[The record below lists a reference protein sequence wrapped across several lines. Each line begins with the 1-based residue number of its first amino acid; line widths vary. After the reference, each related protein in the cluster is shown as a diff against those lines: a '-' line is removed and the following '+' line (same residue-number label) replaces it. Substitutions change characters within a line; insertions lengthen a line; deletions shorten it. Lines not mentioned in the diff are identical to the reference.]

1 VADRLGTDPF
11 CPSCGTEV
19 DEDARFCPT
28 CGRTLMLDED
38 GQPEAAPLSEPL
50 PRTQADPE
58 GESDPEPEQEPEPE
72 PETVAIPPAPAW
84 PPPPE
89 PEPVVGAEPPPAKPA
104 HVAAPPPAA
113 PSPAAPPPAAPPPAA
128 PPPATSPPATSSAA
142 APRGPAADLPIT
154 WPVTLSGWLIGA
166 GSLAAALTLL
176 VRLGNPINL
185 LLFVALLAIAASV
198 FLVDRVPTVPHQRLG
213 ILVVLMIALGIA
225 LERAAFRI
233 QGVESIFLIAMLVA
247 AGGALLLE
255 LGRDRPVP
263 PLGGDG

>member
-1 VADRLGTDPF
+1 VSDPF

-28 CGRTLMLDED
+28 CGRTLMLDDEA
-38 GQPEAAPLSEPL
+38 QPAAGD
-50 PRTQADPE
+50 A
-58 GESDPEPEQEPEPE
+58 EQVAMPSRQPQPSE

-84 PPPPE
+84 PPPETE
-89 PEPVVGAEPPPAKPA
+89 PEPQPAPEPQTAPEPQPALEPAPPPAA
-104 HVAAPPPAA
+104 TSRAAPPPAPPPPGPA
-113 PSPAAPPPAAPPPAA
+113 AQAGPAAP
-128 PPPATSPPATSSAA
+128 S
-142 APRGPAADLPIT
+142 GPAVDLPIT

-185 LLFVALLAIAASV
+185 VLFLALLAIAASV
-198 FLVDRVPTVPHQRLG
+198 FLADRVPAIPHQRLA
-213 ILVVLMIALGIA
+213 ILVVLMIALGVA

-233 QGVESIFLIAMLVA
+233 QGIESIFLIAMIVA

-263 PLGGDG
+263 PLGGPG

>member
-1 VADRLGTDPF
+1 VADPF

-38 GQPEAAPLSEPL
+38 AQPEAAPLPGEAAPLAGEPAATM
-50 PRTQADPE
+50 PWAAEPAAG
-58 GESDPEPEQEPEPE
+58 GEEPQPEPEQETAAIPDAPDWPQPLEEAEPTRTAEE
-72 PETVAIPPAPAW
+72 PPPPAP
-84 PPPPE
+84 
-89 PEPVVGAEPPPAKPA
+89 G
-104 HVAAPPPAA
+104 
-113 PSPAAPPPAAPPPAA
+113 
-128 PPPATSPPATSSAA
+128 PATSAGT
-142 APRGPAADLPIT
+142 GPQGPTVDLPVT

-176 VRLGNPINL
+176 VRLGNPLNL
-185 LLFVALLAIAASV
+185 LIFLALLAIAASV
-198 FLVDRVPTVPHQRLG
+198 FLADRLPTIPNQRLA
-213 ILVVLMIALGIA
+213 ILVVLMVSLGVA

-233 QGVESIFLIAMLVA
+233 QGVESVFLIAMILA

-263 PLGGDG
+263 PLGGPG

>member
-1 VADRLGTDPF
+1 MADPF

-38 GQPEAAPLSEPL
+38 AQPMAE
-50 PRTQADPE
+50 R
-58 GESDPEPEQEPEPE
+58 E
-72 PETVAIPPAPAW
+72 PETMAIPPAPAW
-84 PPPPE
+84 PPPEPAAGPEPAPE
-89 PEPVVGAEPPPAKPA
+89 PEPAAEPEPEPAVQEPA
-104 HVAAPPPAA
+104 PEPEPGPAPAPAAAARANPPP
-113 PSPAAPPPAAPPPAA
+113 PPPPPGPGAPGASTTP
-128 PPPATSPPATSSAA
+128 S
-142 APRGPAADLPIT
+142 GPAAELPIT

-185 LLFVALLAIAASV
+185 VLFVALLAIAASV
-198 FLVDRVPTVPHQRLG
+198 FLADRVPTIPNQRLA
-213 ILVVLMIALGIA
+213 ILVVLTVALGVA

-233 QGVESIFLIAMLVA
+233 QGVESIFLIAMIVA

-255 LGRDRPVP
+255 LGRDRPVS
-263 PLGGDG
+263 PLGGPG

>member
-1 VADRLGTDPF
+1 MADPF

-28 CGRTLMLDED
+28 CGRTLMLDDEA
-38 GQPEAAPLSEPL
+38 QPTEEPEPAAEPEPAEAGADEQLAAPSAP
-50 PRTQADPE
+50 P
-58 GESDPEPEQEPEPE
+58 PE
-72 PETVAIPPAPAW
+72 PETMAIPPAPAW
-84 PPPPE
+84 PPPEPEAE
-89 PEPVVGAEPPPAKPA
+89 PEPTQPPPTRRGPA
-104 HVAAPPPAA
+104 PEPAPPSPPPPAA
-113 PSPAAPPPAAPPPAA
+113 AAPSGSDAP
-128 PPPATSPPATSSAA
+128 S
-142 APRGPAADLPIT
+142 GPAVDLPIS

-185 LLFVALLAIAASV
+185 VLFLALLAIAASV
-198 FLVDRVPTVPHQRLG
+198 FLADRVPTIPHQRLA
-213 ILVVLMIALGIA
+213 ILVVLMIALGVA

-233 QGVESIFLIAMLVA
+233 QGVESIFLIAMIVA

-263 PLGGDG
+263 PLGGPG

>member
-1 VADRLGTDPF
+1 VADPF

-38 GQPEAAPLSEPL
+38 AQPEAAPLPGEPAM
-50 PRTQADPE
+50 PMPGAAAPPGGD
-58 GESDPEPEQEPEPE
+58 EPPPASHAE
-72 PETVAIPPAPAW
+72 PETMAIPPAPAW
-84 PPPPE
+84 PPPE
-89 PEPVVGAEPPPAKPA
+89 PEPAPLPPPEPQPEPDPMAGRPVPPA
-104 HVAAPPPAA
+104 TPPPAA
-113 PSPAAPPPAAPPPAA
+113 VPPPPPGPPASPPP
-128 PPPATSPPATSSAA
+128 
-142 APRGPAADLPIT
+142 GPAVDLPIT

-166 GSLAAALTLL
+166 GSLAAAITLL

-185 LLFVALLAIAASV
+185 LIFVALVAIAASV
-198 FLVDRVPTVPHQRLG
+198 FLAERVPTIPYQRIA
-213 ILVVLMIALGIA
+213 ILVVLMISLGVA

-233 QGVESIFLIAMLVA
+233 QGVESIFLIAMIVA

-263 PLGGDG
+263 PLGGAG